1 MIASVQW
8 YRRPARS
15 NDSQIRGHPSR
26 MIIGKDGNSLARRHV
41 VTHQPTADGLRQS
54 TQFGVGVALN
64 AVRLLDLN
72 RNILR
77 PALSAFD
84 EAIVKS
90 GHRCGK
96 YTRKQPVWCG
106 RLAAFI
112 TEADI
117 PGELYGDAI
126 AVSANIRSVSNMLGF
141 YAGHAAIRHYSDH

>member
-26 MIIGKDGNSLARRHV
+26 MIIGEDGNSLARRHAV
-41 VTHQPTADGLRQS
+41 MREPTADGLHQS
-54 TQFGVGVALN
+54 TQLGVGVALN
-64 AVRLLDLN
+64 AARLLDLD

-90 GHRCGK
+90 GHQCGK
-96 YTRKQPVWCG
+96 YTTRCNYLRGIIFDMPPRRVLLRRTGVRAK
-106 RLAAFI
+106 AK
-112 TEADI
+112 
-117 PGELYGDAI
+117 AI
-126 AVSANIRSVSNMLGF
+126 LG
-141 YAGHAAIRHYSDH
+141 